1 MRFIYKFILLSVLLF
16 LIFILDLSI
25 GSIDLSVYD
34 IIKSFFS
41 PSLNN
46 IREIVNEFRMP
57 RVMSA
62 ILSGISLPISG
73 LLLQTLFSNPLAGPY
88 IFGISSGAGLGV
100 AIVVLGSSYLGF
112 VAIPGS
118 LSISIAAIIGALS
131 VLLLIMFIS
140 MRVKNNLTILVIGV
154 FLGSGISAII
164 SLMQYLSEAELLK
177 NYVIWTMGSLDNVST
192 ENITIYAVVVLIAL
206 FLSIFLSKNFDGFYV
221 GEDSAKTLG
230 INVKN
235 TRLAIFVLS
244 GTLTGLTTAMI
255 GPVGFVGIA
264 IPHIVR
270 FIFKENMHLKLI
282 ILSAITGAIVMLLS
296 DIICHI
302 GKTIIPLNTITALW
316 GIPIILWIVLKNK
329 SLKT

>member
-1 MRFIYKFILLSVLLF
+1 MRFIYKFALLGVLLL
-16 LIFILDLSI
+16 LIFVFDLSI
-25 GSIDLSVYD
+25 GSIDISVFE
-34 IIKSFFS
+34 IIKSIIS
-41 PSLNN
+41 PALNN
-46 IREIVNEFRMP
+46 TREIVYQFRMP
-57 RVMSA
+57 RAISA
-62 ILSGISLPISG
+62 VLCGISLPISG

-112 VAIPGS
+112 ATVAGS
-118 LSISIAAIIGALS
+118 ITISVAAVIGALS

-140 MRVKNNLTILVIGV
+140 IRVKSNLTILVIGV

-177 NYVIWTMGSLDNVST
+177 NYVIWTMGSLDNANT
-192 ENITIYAVVVLIAL
+192 ENIMLYAVVVLSVL

-221 GEDSAKTLG
+221 GEESAMTLG

-235 TRLAIFVLS
+235 TRLAIIVLS
-244 GTLTGLTTAMI
+244 GILTGLTTAMI

-282 ILSAITGAIVMLLS
+282 ILSAFTGAIIMLLS
-296 DIICHI
+296 DIISHL
-302 GKTIIPLNTITALW
+302 GKNIIPLNTITALW
-316 GIPIILWIVLKNK
+316 GIPVILWIVLKNK
-329 SLKT
+329 TLNT